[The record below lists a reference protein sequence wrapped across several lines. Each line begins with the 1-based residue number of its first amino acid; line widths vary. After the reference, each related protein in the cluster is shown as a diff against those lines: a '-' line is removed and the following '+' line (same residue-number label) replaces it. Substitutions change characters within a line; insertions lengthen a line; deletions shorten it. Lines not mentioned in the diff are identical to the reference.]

1 MITRETIDKIFE
13 TARIEEVI
21 GDFVTL
27 KKSGSSFKGLSPFV
41 NEKTPSFMVS
51 PAKQIFKDFSSGK
64 GGNVVSF
71 LMDHE
76 HYSYPEALK
85 YLANKYNISIE
96 ETGQTDEEKV
106 KRSERESL
114 FLVNDFANTYFQNQ
128 LWETEEGKNIGY
140 SYFKERGFT
149 DEIIK
154 EFQLGYSP
162 EEWDAFTKHAQ
173 KESYTLELLLKTGL
187 TTDGRNNDRFR
198 GRVMFPILSHTGR
211 VLGFGGRTLQKD
223 AKVAKYLNSPESE
236 VYHKSK
242 TLYGLFQAKN
252 ELSRE
257 DNCLLVEGYTDV
269 ISLYQAGVKNAV
281 ASSGTSLTKEQITL
295 VKRYTQ
301 NITML
306 YDGDPA
312 GIKASLR
319 GIDMILEE
327 GLNVQVLL
335 FPDGEDPDSFSRK
348 VSPIELKEYIAEEKQ
363 DFLRFKAS
371 LLLKEAGNNPLEKSK
386 AAREI
391 VESIAVIPDALQR
404 NAYVQECAMV
414 LKMDEKI
421 LFTELAQ
428 VRKNH
433 EVKEEKEKRREEQK
447 EARLTV
453 VDNPQQGTPQA
464 ADTTPTGGLASLQNT
479 PHYDQE
485 RAICWLLLNFG
496 ANKYDFNEYENGEKR
511 PEPELN
517 PDGTEIEDETLT
529 EPVAEYILTELAQD
543 DISFNHPVFDFILKE
558 MTTAFDEREE
568 VLGPDYFLRQQ
579 KAEMV
584 NVIVDLVTEKH
595 ELHDWKR
602 KKIILPD
609 SDYFVRSFALDTVLR
624 YREKRVL
631 DIIKDIQLKLKNSE
645 DPGKELT
652 DQIETLNRL
661 NQLRVTL
668 NAKLNRIV

>member
-1 MITRETIDKIFE
+1 M
-13 TARIEEVI
+13 
-21 GDFVTL
+21 
-27 KKSGSSFKGLSPFV
+27 
-41 NEKTPSFMVS
+41 
-51 PAKQIFKDFSSGK
+51 
-64 GGNVVSF
+64 SF

-173 KESYTLELLLKTGL
+173 KESYTLEFLLKTGL

-242 TLYGLFQAKN
+242 TLYGLYQAKN
-252 ELSRE
+252 ELSRQ

-348 VSPIELKEYIAEEKQ
+348 VSPIELKEYIAEEQQ

-464 ADTTPTGGLASLQNT
+464 ADTKPASGLASLQNT
-479 PHYDQE
+479 PHYEQE

-584 NVIVDLVTEKH
+584 NVIVDLVTEKY

-631 DIIKDIQLKLKNSE
+631 DIIKDIQLKLKNAE